1 MKECHRIGLIL
12 WLSVTSTLALT
23 GSHCH
28 SLALSGSLLL
38 PNFAYTA
45 LDRLTGPLISSHRR
59 CHDDTLHPTPV
70 LHRILQTGSCK
81 PFYITFWFD
90 KQMLEK
96 VFYSNT
102 APSLG
107 FVNHLFY
114 KIEYMGRSC
123 LNQVWAL
130 AFDWG
135 ALTTWNKH
143 SWNAFWKLAR
153 FWLYNRY
160 QAQTPGTFISMC

>member
-1 MKECHRIGLIL
+1 MFKYAKKVRLASLRLSLALSGSYWISPCLSLALYESL
-12 WLSVTSTLALT
+12 WLSVTPTLALT

-28 SLALSGSLLL
+28 SLAYSGPSGSLLL
-38 PNFAYTA
+38 SYFAYTA
-45 LDRLTGPLISSHRR
+45 LDRLTGPLISSHCR
-59 CHDDTLHPTPV
+59 CHDDTLQPAPV

-90 KQMLEK
+90 KELLEK

-123 LNQVWAL
+123 PNQVWTIT
-130 AFDWG
+130 FD
-135 ALTTWNKH
+135 
-143 SWNAFWKLAR
+143 
-153 FWLYNRY
+153 
-160 QAQTPGTFISMC
+160 